1 LHHRFDVSTEKQGW
15 PQNMPPANPPPS
27 PSTPTCK
34 PLDRISLLLVKQ
46 MASYVLAV
54 TDQTYLAENGRVL
67 MQACSAEFRQDE
79 RVFDAHLEP
88 HEREAGA
95 RSSRQ

>member
-1 LHHRFDVSTEKQGW
+1 
-15 PQNMPPANPPPS
+15 
-27 PSTPTCK
+27 
-34 PLDRISLLLVKQ
+34 

-67 MQACSAEFRQDE
+67 MPAGSAEFREDE